1 MKNIKNCLTSV
12 KFILFIYIS
21 AAICV
26 LITINFYSAVK
37 INPLSTNYE
46 ITDMSGYFSGDGS
59 NSFFIENSGLTVTA
73 VNSDNEY
80 IFSIDGGNRNDGFYY
95 ARETACDSKNNL
107 YILDKVINTNGKD
120 VDSERIIKYSPKG
133 KFVDCVFE
141 ESRLSGENVMGL
153 KVIGDSVYAAL
164 VSDSDIQII
173 KINSYGK
180 TEVQNKYEFADA
192 SKNIQDVAIGDNLN
206 VAVVTRNGDV
216 INPADGSVIF
226 DASEHNSENY
236 YAMALEAEFDSDG
249 NLYINDIGNRV
260 IMKCEG
266 SELTEFIS
274 RGEPLDNIPE
284 TFSELPIYSGLASV
298 HGGISVTYADN
309 YFDEASGEVIYT
321 YNVYVVSS
329 SANASADK
337 EVIFNGCSVKKN
349 LWIFAQGIICCV
361 TIVFLIFTVLYTM
374 FIFTVLLKRR
384 QTGGS
389 FAFQIG
395 LLAIAVVTAGIV
407 AAITINMTNQRY
419 YDEVMN
425 KMTNIAILMA
435 GDVDEKDIENLN
447 SPDSF
452 MNESYNRIDSRVKSV
467 LQNEL
472 NADSGIYCVMYKVY
486 NDIVCEV
493 YSDETLH
500 GTGYPMA
507 GGYEGSAEQE
517 IYQTGEYMSFGE
529 YSSADGSYM
538 FVLMPIKNS
547 TGEVI
552 ALMEIGTDLY
562 IFTSESNSL
571 FLNILLYAAMT
582 VIILLLVA
590 GELMV
595 YLRLR
600 KDSKRIKNIHTS
612 KRSAE
617 LVRPISFLLFFAANM
632 STAFLPIYGESL
644 WHEGSIIPKEMASA
658 IPLSAELL
666 FAAITAFAGGF
677 IVNRISARNVCFIGA
692 VMYVAGNVLCGIAPN
707 LPILILGNSVCGIG
721 GGCFATSINS
731 YVAEYE
737 EEKQRNNGFAGYNAA
752 YLAGMN
758 CGTVVGSMI
767 SEQFGVRQAFFGASA
782 VALVSIFF
790 IFRYMDKNIRKA
802 DVSQKSNA
810 KNSAMDIVRFIL
822 NPKVLRYFVLLLVPY
837 LLCTSFLNYFFPLF
851 GEENSLTSTQ
861 ISSAFLISGLI
872 SIYLGPVLT
881 DILVE
886 KFGAKLSAVI
896 ASGIYIFSFVLFAVY
911 QNIAVCFVIV
921 GLLAIADSFGLTA
934 QAVEYSSM
942 DEVNKIGE
950 GKSMGIS
957 SAFENTANTLGP
969 IVFSGL
975 FMLAGYSNG
984 IGFIGIVML
993 VLLALYIIPEF
1004 NLFRRNKESK

>member
-1 MKNIKNCLTSV
+1 MKKIKDNLTSV
-12 KFILFIYIS
+12 KFILFTYI
-21 AAICV
+21 AASICV

-37 INPLSTNYE
+37 VDPFSTEYE
-46 ITDMSGYFSGDGS
+46 ITDMSGYFSGIGS
-59 NSFFIENSGLTVTA
+59 NSFFIENSGLTLTA

-80 IFSIDGGNRNDGFYY
+80 IFSIDGGSRNNGFYY
-95 ARETACDSKNNL
+95 AREAACDSKNNL

-120 VDSERIIKYSPKG
+120 VDSERILKYSPSG
-133 KFVDCVFE
+133 KFVGSVFE
-141 ESRLSGENVMGL
+141 ESKLSGENVMGL
-153 KVIGDSVYAAL
+153 KIIGDSVYAAL

-173 KINSYGK
+173 EISANGK
-180 TEVQNKYEFADA
+180 VEVQSKYEFSDA
-192 SKNIQDVAIGDNLN
+192 SKNIQDVAISDALD
-206 VAVVTRNGDV
+206 VAVVTKSGDV
-216 INPADGSVIF
+216 INIADGLVIF
-226 DASEHNSENY
+226 DATKHNSESY

-260 IMKCEG
+260 IMKYDG

-274 RGEPLDNIPE
+274 RGEPLENIPE
-284 TFSELPIYSGLASV
+284 TFSELPIYSGLAFV
-298 HGGISVTYADN
+298 NGGISVTYADN
-309 YFDEASGEVIYT
+309 YFDEASGEVIYN

-329 SANASADK
+329 SANSSAGK
-337 EVIFNGCSVKKN
+337 KVIFNGCSVKKN
-349 LWIFAQGIICCV
+349 PWIFAQGIICCV
-361 TIVFLIFTVLYTM
+361 TIAFLVFTTLYTL

-384 QTGGS
+384 KASGS

-395 LLAIAVVTAGIV
+395 LLGIAIVTAGIV

-435 GDVDEKDIENLN
+435 GDIAEDDIESLG

-452 MNESYNRIDSRVKSV
+452 MSESYNKIDSQVKSV
-467 LQNEL
+467 LQNDL

-500 GTGYPMA
+500 GTGYPMV

-547 TGEVI
+547 AGEVI

-590 GELMV
+590 GELII

-600 KDSKRIKNIHTS
+600 KDSKYIKNIHSS
-612 KRSAE
+612 KHSAE

-644 WHEGSIIPKEMASA
+644 WHEGSFIPREMASA

-677 IVNRISARNVCFIGA
+677 IVNRISARNVCIIGA
-692 VMYVAGNVLCGIAPN
+692 VMYIAGNALCGIAPN
-707 LPILILGNSVCGIG
+707 LPVLVLGNSVCGIG
-721 GGCFATSINS
+721 GGCFATSINT
-731 YVAEYE
+731 YVAEYA

-767 SEQFGVRQAFFGASA
+767 SEQFGIRQAFFGASA
-782 VALVSIFF
+782 VALASIFF
-790 IFRYMDKNIRKA
+790 ILRYMNKNIRRA
-802 DVSQKSNA
+802 DVLQKSDV
-810 KNSAMDIVRFIL
+810 KNSAMDIVRFIF
-822 NPKVLRYFVLLLVPY
+822 NPKVLRYFALLLVPY
-837 LLCTSFLNYFFPLF
+837 LMCTSFLNYFFPLF
-851 GEENSLTSTQ
+851 GEENALTSTQ

-872 SIYLGPVLT
+872 SIYLGPILT

-896 ASGIYIFSFVLFAVY
+896 ASGIYIFSFVLFTVY

-934 QAVEYSSM
+934 QAVEYSSL

-957 SAFENTANTLGP
+957 SAFENTAYTLGP

-975 FMLAGYSNG
+975 FMLAGYSKG
-984 IGFIGIVML
+984 IGFIGILML
-993 VLLALYIIPEF
+993 VLLVLYIIPEF
-1004 NLFRRNKESK
+1004 KLLSRNKVQK